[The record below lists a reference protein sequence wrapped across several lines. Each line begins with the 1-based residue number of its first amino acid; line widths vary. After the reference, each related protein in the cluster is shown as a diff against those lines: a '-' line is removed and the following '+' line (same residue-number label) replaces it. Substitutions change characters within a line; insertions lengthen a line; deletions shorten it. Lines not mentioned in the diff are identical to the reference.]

1 MAVMPSRYLPL
12 LVLGLT
18 LGLANITYG
27 QVAPTEISH
36 KLLIK
41 SMDEVLGSHQN
52 PEWRSINLSGLD
64 KKNLE
69 LRQKNTL
76 PDSLFIG
83 KVQADDGNYWIIP
96 DIAPSKSETFSF
108 ILYLT
113 VEKEIYDVDVLKY
126 RENYGYEID
135 YSFFRK
141 QFQGKKDPGEV
152 RFGRSIQNISGA
164 TISARS
170 ITHAVHDLLSIINS
184 IELGK

>member
-1 MAVMPSRYLPL
+1 MAVMPSRWFTLF
-12 LVLGLT
+12 VLGLT
-18 LGLANITYG
+18 LAVTNIAYG
-27 QVAPTEISH
+27 QVAPTQISQ
-36 KLLIK
+36 KLLNK

-52 PEWRSINLSGLD
+52 PEWRSVSLSGLD
-64 KKNLE
+64 KKSLE

-76 PDSLFIG
+76 PDSLFVG
-83 KVQADDGNYWIIP
+83 KVQTGDGNYWIIP

-108 ILYLT
+108 VLYLT
-113 VEKEIYDVDVLKY
+113 DEKEIYDVDVLKY

-184 IELGK
+184 IELEK